1 MVDLFSQYIFIEED
15 KKWFLILILITV
27 RYKNV
32 WWWIYRKEKRI
43 RKEIEQLSDET
54 FNTLKKALDK
64 REFETKVSDE
74 IARKALIE
82 ARREE
87 SIKLAKTR
95 AKLESEA
102 REKAIRRRLNPPK
115 PKPRATTN
123 PFAGPDIIG
132 TAILGARP
140 SKPVQTPVLKSK
152 KKRKGKKRKKS
163 RSRPPARTMS
173 FQPPRYDPLG
183 I

>member
-1 MVDLFSQYIFIEED
+1 MVERVKKFFSKARQIATGETAEQR
-15 KKWFLILILITV
+15 LE
-27 RYKNV
+27 
-32 WWWIYRKEKRI
+32 RKE
-43 RKEIEQLSDET
+43 
-54 FNTLKKALDK
+54 
-64 REFETKVSDE
+64 FEAESRLQ
-74 IARKALIE
+74 ARKALIA
-82 ARREE
+82 ARRKE

-115 PKPRATTN
+115 PEPRATTN

-163 RSRPPARTMS
+163 RPRTMARTTIS
-173 FQPPRYDPLG
+173 EPRGYDVLG